1 MGDTLVQLAHGF
13 SIALQPGH
21 LYLCLIGVVVGTL
34 VGVLPGLGP
43 VASMALLLPITYSL
57 GPTGALIMF
66 AGIYYGAMY
75 GGSTTSI
82 LLNIPGEAASVM
94 TCIDGHQMAR
104 QGRAGAALGI
114 AAFGSFIAGTL
125 AIVGLTLI
133 AAPLAQFALRFSYPE
148 YVALMT
154 LGLMLVVVLAS
165 GSLLKAFAMLGA
177 GLLLS
182 SIGQDV
188 VSGMFR
194 FTYGVP
200 TLMDG
205 FDLGPMIMGLFGVS
219 EVLANIGSSSERII
233 VKTGIRDLLPTRED
247 WRRSWAAILR
257 GTGLGFLL
265 GALPGGGAI
274 VSSFASYAVEKK
286 VSDTPER
293 FGRGAIEGV
302 AGPESANNAAAVGSF
317 VPLLTFGIPANIT
330 MAIVMGALMIHG
342 VTPGPTLITE
352 RPELFWGVI
361 ASMYIGNAVLLVL
374 NLPMIG
380 VWIQVLKIPY
390 RLLFPVILVF
400 CAVGS
405 FSMNNSL
412 FDVYMMTVFGVIGFL
427 MKRYGYEPAVLV
439 LAFVIGP
446 IMEQSLRQSLLLG
459 DGNFMIFLTRPISL
473 VLILLAALL
482 TVSSAIPAIAR
493 RRRAIVAAAVESEP
507 N

>member
-1 MGDTLVQLAHGF
+1 MELFTSLAHGF
-13 SIALQPGH
+13 GVALELH
-21 LYLCLIGVVVGTL
+21 NLYLCLIGVLVGTL

-43 VASMALLLPITYSL
+43 VASMALLMPLTYSL
-57 GPTGALIMF
+57 GPTGAVIMF

-94 TCIDGHQMAR
+94 TCVDGYVMAK

-125 AIVGLTLI
+125 AIAGLTLI
-133 AAPLAQFALRFSYPE
+133 AAPLARFALKFSYPE
-148 YVALMT
+148 YVALMV

-165 GSLLKAFAMLGA
+165 GSLLKAFAMLGV
-177 GLLLS
+177 GLVLS
-182 SIGQDV
+182 SVGQDV

-194 FTYGVP
+194 FTYDQP

-219 EVLANIGSSSERII
+219 EVLANIASPAERI
-233 VKTGIRDLLPTRED
+233 VVRTRIRDLLPSKED
-247 WRRSWAAILR
+247 WRRSIGAILR

-286 VSDTPER
+286 VSRHPEE
-293 FGRGAIEGV
+293 FGKGAIEGV
-302 AGPESANNAAAVGSF
+302 AGPESANNAASIGSF
-317 VPLLTFGIPANIT
+317 VPLLTFGIPSNIT
-330 MAIVMGALMIHG
+330 MAIVMGALMING

-352 RPELFWGVI
+352 RPDLFWGVI

-374 NLPMIG
+374 NLPLIG
-380 VWIQVLKIPY
+380 VWVQVLKVPY
-390 RLLFPVILVF
+390 RLLFPLILVF

-405 FSMNNSL
+405 FSMNNNL
-412 FDVYMMTVFGVIGFL
+412 FDVYMMTVFGVLGYL
-427 MKRYGYEPAVLV
+427 MKRNGYEPAILV

-446 IMEQSLRQSLLLG
+446 ILEQSLRQSLLLG
-459 DGNFMIFLTRPISL
+459 EGNFAIFVTRPISATLIAIAAIL
-473 VLILLAALL
+473 VA
-482 TVSSAIPAIAR
+482 SSAIPAIGR
-493 RRRAIVAAAVESEP
+493 RRRAIVEAAAADNP

>member
-1 MGDTLVQLAHGF
+1 MDVLAQLSHGF
-13 SIALQPGH
+13 AVALQPGN
-21 LYLCLIGVVVGTL
+21 LYVCLIGVLVGTL

-43 VASMALLLPITYSL
+43 VASMALLLPLTYSL
-57 GPTGALIMF
+57 GPTAALIMF

-94 TCIDGHQMAR
+94 TCVDGYVMAR

-125 AIVGLTLI
+125 SIIGLTLI
-133 AAPLAQFALRFSYPE
+133 ANPLASFALKFSYPE
-148 YVALMT
+148 YVALMV
-154 LGLMLVVVLAS
+154 LGLMLVIVLAS
-165 GSLLKAFAMLGA
+165 GSLLKAFAVLGV
-177 GLLLS
+177 GLVLS

-205 FDLGPMIMGLFGVS
+205 FDLGPMIMGLFGIS
-219 EVLANIGSSSERII
+219 EVLANIGSPAERI
-233 VKTGIRDLLPTRED
+233 VVRTRIRDLLPTKED
-247 WRRSWAAILR
+247 WKRSAGAIVR

-274 VSSFASYAVEKK
+274 VSSFASYAVEKR
-286 VSDTPER
+286 VSSHPEQ
-293 FGRGAIEGV
+293 FGKGAIEGV
-302 AGPESANNAAAVGSF
+302 AGPESANNAASIGSF
-317 VPLLTFGIPANIT
+317 VPLLTFGIPSNIT
-330 MAIVMGALMIHG
+330 MAIVMGALMING

-352 RPELFWGVI
+352 HPDLFWGVI

-374 NLPMIG
+374 NLPLIG
-380 VWIQVLKIPY
+380 IWIQVLKVPY
-390 RLLFPVILVF
+390 RVLFPLILVF

-412 FDVYMMTVFGVIGFL
+412 FDVYMMTAFGVIGYL
-427 MKRYGYEPAVLV
+427 MKRNGYEPAVLV

-446 IMEQSLRQSLLLG
+446 ILEQSLRQSLLLG
-459 DGNFMIFLTRPISL
+459 EGHFTIFVTRPISAT
-473 VLILLAALL
+473 LIAVAALL
-482 TVSSAIPAIAR
+482 VVSSAIPTIAK
-493 RRRAIVAAAVESEP
+493 RRRAIVEAAVESNP

>member
-1 MGDTLVQLAHGF
+1 M
-13 SIALQPGH
+13 I
-21 LYLCLIGVVVGTL
+21 VGTL

-43 VASMALLLPITYSL
+43 VASMALLLPLTFSL

-94 TCIDGHQMAR
+94 TCVDGHVMAR
-104 QGRAGAALGI
+104 EGRAGAALGM

-125 AIVGLTLI
+125 AIIGLTLV
-133 AAPLAQFALRFSYPE
+133 AKPLAGFALKFSYPE
-148 YVALMT
+148 YVALMV
-154 LGLMLVVVLAS
+154 LGLMLVIVLAS
-165 GSLLKAFAMLGA
+165 GSMLKAFAVLGVGMVLA
-177 GLLLS
+177 S
-182 SIGQDV
+182 VGQDV

-194 FTYGVP
+194 FTYGLP

-219 EVLANIGSSSERII
+219 EVLANVSSPVQRVI
-233 VKTGIRDLLPTRED
+233 VQTRIRDLLPSRDD
-247 WRRSWAAILR
+247 WRRSIGAILR

-274 VSSFASYAVEKK
+274 VSSFAAYATEKHLSK
-286 VSDTPER
+286 EPER

-302 AGPESANNAAAVGSF
+302 AAPESANNAASVGSF
-317 VPLLTFGIPANIT
+317 VPLLTFGIPSNIT
-330 MAIVMGALMIHG
+330 MAIVMGALMING
-342 VTPGPTLITE
+342 VTPGPTLITD
-352 RPELFWGVI
+352 RPDLFWGVI

-380 VWIQVLKIPY
+380 LWIQVLKVPY
-390 RLLFPVILVF
+390 RVLFPLILVF

-405 FSMNNSL
+405 FSMNNNL
-412 FDVYMMTVFGVIGFL
+412 FDVWMMTLFGVIGYL
-427 MKRYGYEPAVLV
+427 MKRNGYEPAVLV

-446 IMEQSLRQSLLLG
+446 ILEQSLRQSLLLG
-459 DGNFMIFLTRPISL
+459 EGSFAIFVTRPISAT
-473 VLILLAALL
+473 LIAVAALL
-482 TVSSAIPAIAR
+482 VASAAIPAIGR
-493 RRRAIVAAAVESEP
+493 RRREMVAAAVESNP
-507 N
+507 K

>member
-1 MGDTLVQLAHGF
+1 MADTLALLAHGF
-13 SIALQPGH
+13 GIALQPSNI
-21 LYLCLIGVVVGTL
+21 YICLIGVAVGTL

-43 VASMALLLPITYSL
+43 VATMALLLPLTYSL
-57 GPTGALIMF
+57 GPTAALIMF

-82 LLNIPGEAASVM
+82 LLNIPGEAASVV
-94 TCIDGHQMAR
+94 TCLDGHVMAQ
-104 QGRAGAALGI
+104 QGRAGAALGM
-114 AAFGSFIAGTL
+114 AAFGSFIAGT
-125 AIVGLTLI
+125 ASIVGLTLV
-133 AAPLAQFALRFSYPE
+133 AAPLARFALRFSYPE
-148 YVALMT
+148 YVALML
-154 LGLMLVVVLAS
+154 LGLLLVIVLAS
-165 GSLLKAFAMLGA
+165 GSLLKAFAVLGA

-194 FTYGVP
+194 FTYDVP

-219 EVLANIGSSSERII
+219 EVLANVAAPPKRVLVETR
-233 VKTGIRDLLPTRED
+233 IRDLLPSRED
-247 WRRSWAAILR
+247 WRRSFWPIWR

-274 VSSFASYAVEKK
+274 VSSFASYAVEKRL
-286 VSDTPER
+286 SATPER
-293 FGRGAIEGV
+293 FGKGAIEGV
-302 AGPESANNAAAVGSF
+302 AGPESANNAASVGSF
-317 VPLLTFGIPANIT
+317 VPLLTFGIPSNIV

-352 RPELFWGVI
+352 HPDIFWGVI

-374 NLPMIG
+374 NLPLIG
-380 VWIQVLKIPY
+380 MWVQVLKIPY
-390 RLLFPVILVF
+390 RVLFPLVLVF

-427 MKRYGYEPAVLV
+427 MKRHGYEPAILV

-446 IMEQSLRQSLLLG
+446 ILEQSLRQSLLLG
-459 DGNFMIFLTRPISL
+459 DGSFTIFLTRPISL
-473 VLILLAALL
+473 ALILVSLFLV
-482 TVSSAIPAIAR
+482 VSSAIPAIGR
-493 RRRAIVAAAVESEP
+493 RRRAIVAAAAEGNS
-507 N
+507 

>member
-1 MGDTLVQLAHGF
+1 
-13 SIALQPGH
+13 
-21 LYLCLIGVVVGTL
+21 VGTL

-57 GPTGALIMF
+57 DPTGALIMF

-82 LLNIPGEAASVM
+82 LLNIPGEAASVI
-94 TCIDGHQMAR
+94 TCVDGYQMAR

-114 AAFGSFIAGTL
+114 AAFGSFIAGTVS
-125 AIVGLTLI
+125 IIGLTLI
-133 AAPLAQFALRFSYPE
+133 AAPLARLALRFSYPE
-148 YVALMT
+148 YVALML
-154 LGLMLVVVLAS
+154 LGLLLVVVLAS

-182 SIGQDV
+182 SVGQDV

-205 FDLGPMIMGLFGVS
+205 FDLGPMIMGLFGVA

-233 VKTGIRDLLPTRED
+233 VQTGIRDLLPTRDD
-247 WRRSWAAILR
+247 WRRCWGAILR

-274 VSSFASYAVEKK
+274 VSSFAAYAVEKK
-286 VSDTPER
+286 MSSTPER
-293 FGRGAIEGV
+293 FGKGAIEGV
-302 AGPESANNAAAVGSF
+302 AGPESANNAASIGSF
-317 VPLLTFGIPANIT
+317 VPLLTFGIPSNIT

-352 RPELFWGVI
+352 HADLFWGVI

-380 VWIQVLKIPY
+380 IWVQVLKIPY
-390 RLLFPVILVF
+390 RVLFPIVLVF

-405 FSMNNSL
+405 YSMNNSV
-412 FDVYMMTVFGVIGFL
+412 FDVYMMTVFGVIGYF
-427 MKRYGYEPAVLV
+427 MKRYGFEPAILV

-473 VLILLAALL
+473 ALIVVSLLLIA
-482 TVSSAIPAIAR
+482 SSAIPAIAR
-493 RRRAIVAAAVESEP
+493 RRRAIVAAAAES

>member
-1 MGDTLVQLAHGF
+1 MSETFAQLAFGF
-13 SIALQPGH
+13 SVALQPGY
-21 LYLCLIGVVVGTL
+21 LYLALIGVVVGTL

-43 VASMALLLPITYSL
+43 VASMALLLPLTYSL

-82 LLNIPGEAASVM
+82 LLKIPGEAASVM
-94 TCIDGHQMAR
+94 TCIDGHEMAR
-104 QGRAGAALGI
+104 QGRAGPALGI
-114 AAFGSFIAGTL
+114 SAFGSFIAGTL
-125 AIVGLTLI
+125 SIIGLTLI
-133 AAPLAQFALRFSYPE
+133 AAPLARFALRFSYPE

-154 LGLMLVVVLAS
+154 LGLLLVVVLAS
-165 GSLLKAFAMLGA
+165 GSLLKAFAMLGV
-177 GLLLS
+177 GLVLS

-219 EVLANIGSSSERII
+219 EVLANIVSPTQRVI
-233 VKTGIRDLLPTRED
+233 VQTRIRDLLPTRED

-257 GTGLGFLL
+257 GSGIGFLL

-274 VSSFASYAVEKK
+274 VSSFASYAVEKR
-286 VSDTPER
+286 VSKTPEQ
-293 FGRGAIEGV
+293 FGKGAIEGV
-302 AGPESANNAAAVGSF
+302 AGPESANNAASIGSF
-317 VPLLTFGIPANIT
+317 VPLLTFGIPSNIV

-352 RPELFWGVI
+352 RPDLFWGVI
-361 ASMYIGNAVLLVL
+361 ASMYIGNVVLLVL
-374 NLPMIG
+374 NLPLIG
-380 VWIQVLKIPY
+380 IWIQVLKVPY
-390 RLLFPVILVF
+390 RVLFPLILVF

-405 FSMNNSL
+405 FSMNNNL

-446 IMEQSLRQSLLLG
+446 ILEQSLRQSLLLG
-459 DGNFMIFLTRPISL
+459 DGSFMIFVTRPISL
-473 VLILLAALL
+473 TLMLFAAALI
-482 TVSSAIPAIAR
+482 VSSAIPAIGR
-493 RRRAIVAAAVESEP
+493 RRRALVVAAVESSP
-507 N
+507 K